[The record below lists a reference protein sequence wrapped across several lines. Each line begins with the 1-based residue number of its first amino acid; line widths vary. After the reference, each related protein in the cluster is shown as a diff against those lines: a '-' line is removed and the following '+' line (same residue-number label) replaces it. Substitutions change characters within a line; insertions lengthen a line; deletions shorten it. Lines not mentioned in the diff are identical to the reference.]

1 MADVSWVLD
10 LARIAG
16 NADKADIGSAL
27 GWPSV
32 TPALRKV
39 LTGPE
44 EEDAYSRLE
53 VQAMQQALEE
63 LAKEDPQALR
73 AVRAFLGDEGPW
85 LEGPFVRGV
94 RWLQERV
101 NALVP

>member
-16 NADKADIGSAL
+16 NSDRAEIGSAM

-32 TPALRKV
+32 TPSLRKV

-53 VQAMQQALEE
+53 VQAMQQAIEE
-63 LAKEDPQALR
+63 LAKKDPQALK
-73 AVRAFLGDEGPW
+73 AVRAFLGGEEPW
-85 LEGPFVRGV
+85 LEEPFVRGV
-94 RWLQERV
+94 RWLQDRV